1 MARTVHQTNL
11 LQPVQGLLLGFPP
24 VPAAHQ
30 QRHGHILDRSKLRQQ
45 IMKLPD
51 KSKFTAAELRRLFF
65 RELPQIELGEV
76 YVTFRGPIKHSE
88 DVQQGT
94 FPGTRLA
101 NNGQHLAGLHLE
113 RQVFK
118 EH

>member
-1 MARTVHQTNL
+1 
-11 LQPVQGLLLGFPP
+11 
-24 VPAAHQ
+24 
-30 QRHGHILDRSKLRQQ
+30 
-45 IMKLPD
+45 MKLPD
-51 KSKFTAAELRRLFF
+51 KSKLATAELRRLFF
-65 RELPQIELGEV
+65 RELSQIKLGEV
-76 YVTFRGPIKHSE
+76 YVTFGSAIKHSE